1 MFEYSSRDETMKHL
15 KCVVVNNDD
24 IDRSMEF
31 NLQLII
37 HDDNVD
43 DDGICLIDGF
53 GLPWW
58 LRGKESARQYRR
70 HGFSL

>member
-1 MFEYSSRDETMKHL
+1 MFEYLSRDDTMNHL

-24 IDRSMEF
+24 IDRPMKF

-43 DDGICLIDGF
+43 DEDICLIDGL

-58 LRGKESARQYRR
+58 FCGKESARQYRR
-70 HGFSL
+70 HEFSL